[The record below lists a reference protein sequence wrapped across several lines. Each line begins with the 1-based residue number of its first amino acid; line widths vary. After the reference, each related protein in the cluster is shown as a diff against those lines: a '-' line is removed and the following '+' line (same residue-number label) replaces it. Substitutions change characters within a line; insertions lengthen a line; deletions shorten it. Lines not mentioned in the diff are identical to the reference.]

1 LARAHFASPY
11 IDRDPFAEYAGH
23 RACQRPPRISSQN
36 KKLDSVLRI
45 AGREE
50 DVEDSS
56 NPLINWSETFT
67 AIEASVVT
75 GQHEQARQLLN
86 ALNPKLI
93 PREWAPRIAQLAN
106 RVHFALYALKVL
118 YRFIAPENPLHSVP
132 ATDQEKM
139 IYAYALCLLGAVDEA
154 LQIFSDI
161 DTELLPEA
169 AFLKALTY
177 FRHWNYAAS
186 VPLLKEYLASENLLP
201 YRRLLGEINLVL
213 ALVFNNQFAEALERA
228 PALETACREGQYRLL
243 LGNCHELK
251 AQAHFFLRNYDQ
263 ALSDLDVAERL
274 LQGQQGLYSLFVEKW
289 KCLSALFKK
298 PSPESLAAVK
308 AVQKKALTLDD
319 HETVRECELFCAVAT
334 EDQNLLRKVIMGTPS
349 EFYRHRARM
358 LFGKPFR
365 QLGQFVWII
374 GESPSAEVPSLQNGE
389 PPFDFNPY
397 EKRGGEAALYN
408 SPQLLALFDALS
420 TDFYRP
426 VHLGGL
432 FKQIYPEEKF
442 NPYSSPGR
450 ILQLLKRLDQWF
462 TKHQIPLLVE
472 FKKSEFRLNARRS
485 VRISIQRGKKLS
497 PPADRWQ
504 EVRAAFSGRA
514 FSTAQVAALL
524 NVSNSVAQR
533 LVKRGIADDILA
545 ASGRGRGVKY
555 RFKTS
560 TARAIPGKKAA

>member
-1 LARAHFASPY
+1 
-11 IDRDPFAEYAGH
+11 
-23 RACQRPPRISSQN
+23 
-36 KKLDSVLRI
+36 
-45 AGREE
+45 
-50 DVEDSS
+50 VEDSS
-56 NPLINWSETFT
+56 NPFINWSETFT
-67 AIEASVVT
+67 AIEASVVA

-106 RVHFALYALKVL
+106 RVHFALYALKAL
-118 YRFIAPENPLHSVP
+118 HRFIAPENPLRHAP
-132 ATDQEKM
+132 ATDQERM

-154 LQIFSDI
+154 LQIFSGI
-161 DTELLPEA
+161 DTGLLPEA

-201 YRRLLGEINLVL
+201 YRRLLGEINLVA
-213 ALVFNNQFAEALERA
+213 ALVCNNQFVEALERA
-228 PALETACREGQYRLL
+228 PALESACREGQYRLL

-289 KCLSALFKK
+289 KCLSELFKN
-298 PSPESLAAVK
+298 PSPENLATVK
-308 AVQKKALTLDD
+308 TVQKKALTLDD

-349 EFYRHRARM
+349 EYYRHRART

-365 QLGQFVWII
+365 QLGQFVWTLG
-374 GESPSAEVPSLQNGE
+374 GEGMSVDGNSLPKGE
-389 PPFDFNPY
+389 PPFEFDPY
-397 EKRGGEAALYN
+397 EKRDGESALYN

-462 TKHQIPLLVE
+462 TKHQVPLMVE
-472 FKKSEFRLNARRS
+472 FKKSEFRLNAKGT

-497 PPADRWQ
+497 PQAGRWQ
-504 EVRAAFSGRA
+504 EVRTAFSGRA

-524 NVSNSVAQR
+524 NVSNSAAQR
-533 LVKRGIADDILA
+533 LVKCGITDAIIV

-555 RFKTS
+555 RFKAS
-560 TARAIPGKKAA
+560 TARTTPRKKAA